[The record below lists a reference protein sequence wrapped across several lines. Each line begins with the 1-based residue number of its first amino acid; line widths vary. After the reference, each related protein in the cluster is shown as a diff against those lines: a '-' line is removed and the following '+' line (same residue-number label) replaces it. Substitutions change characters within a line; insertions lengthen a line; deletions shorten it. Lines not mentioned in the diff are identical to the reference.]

1 MRNRRG
7 LPSVNHN
14 MLKKGVAL
22 LLLLGLVALFAIRL
36 REARR
41 QQGELRRPAGEQ
53 VPLVEVDRAKRV
65 PVREQLSL
73 IGALKPEAQVEVS
86 FKISGKLGAVYYDV
100 GDRVRRGALLAR
112 LEDEEQRQGVRQ
124 AEAALE
130 VAQAQLKQ
138 RQAEVE
144 NLERQF
150 SRARE
155 LHEHNLIPRQELDD
169 IETRLRSARAQL
181 ELAMAQVAQ
190 SEAGLAQWRIQLEH
204 TRLLAPMA
212 GLVARRY
219 LDPGAMVNPQSPIFS
234 LVDLSK
240 MKILVNVVEGHLS
253 RIKPGLPAQ
262 ITVDAYPQRSFAG
275 KVARISPVLDPATRT
290 AEVEIELPNTELL
303 LRGEMTARVELALSG
318 ERQALVLPREALVQ
332 RGHQKGVYIL
342 ESETVRFHP
351 VETGVVQ
358 GGNIEVVGIGEQENV
373 VVRGANLL
381 RDGSRV
387 RVAPRGTERRTSNG
401 REKP

>member
-1 MRNRRG
+1 
-7 LPSVNHN
+7 
-14 MLKKGVAL
+14 MLKKGIAL
-22 LLLLGLVALFAIRL
+22 LLLLGLGALFAFRL
-36 REARR
+36 REAQK
-41 QQGELRRPAGEQ
+41 QQGGLRRPAGEQ
-53 VPLVEVDRAKRV
+53 VPLVEVDNAKRIT
-65 PVREQLSL
+65 VREQLSL

-86 FKISGKLGAVYYDV
+86 FKISGKLGAVFHDV
-100 GDRVRRGALLAR
+100 GDRVRRGTLLAR
-112 LEDEEQRQGVRQ
+112 LEDDEQRQGVRQ

-144 NLERQF
+144 NFQRQLL
-150 SRARE
+150 RAQE

-169 IETRLRSARAQL
+169 VETRLRTARAQL

-204 TRLLAPMA
+204 TRLLAPMD
-212 GLVARRY
+212 GFVARRY
-219 LDPGAMVNPQSPIFS
+219 LDPGAIVNPQSPVFS
-234 LVDLSK
+234 LVDLSS

-253 RIKPGLPAQ
+253 KIRPGLPAQ
-262 ITVDAYPQRSFAG
+262 ITVDAYPQRSFIG
-275 KVARISPVLDPATRT
+275 KVARLSPVLDPATRT
-290 AEVEIELPNTELL
+290 AEVEIELPNIELL
-303 LRGEMTARVELALSG
+303 LRGEMTARVDLALSG
-318 ERQALVLPREALVQ
+318 ERQALALPREALVQ
-332 RGHQKGVYIL
+332 RGQQKGVYIL

-387 RVAPRGTERRTSNG
+387 RIAPRGTERRTSNG

>member
-1 MRNRRG
+1 
-7 LPSVNHN
+7 

-150 SRARE
+150 SRAQE

-169 IETRLRSARAQL
+169 LETRLRSARAQL

-212 GLVARRY
+212 GFVARRY
-219 LDPGAMVNPQSPIFS
+219 LDPGAIVNPQSPIFS

-253 RIKPGLPAQ
+253 KIKPGLPAQ
-262 ITVDAYPQRSFAG
+262 IAVDAYPQRSFVG

-332 RGHQKGVYIL
+332 RGQQKGVYVL

-358 GGNIEVVGIGEQENV
+358 GGNIEVIGIGEQENL

-387 RVAPRGTERRTSNG
+387 RIAPRGTERRTSNG

>member
-14 MLKKGVAL
+14 MFKKGIAL
-22 LLLLGLVALFAIRL
+22 LLLLGLVAFFAIRL

-41 QQGELRRPAGEQ
+41 QQGELRRPASEQ
-53 VPLVEVDRAKRV
+53 VTLVEVDNAKRI

-100 GDRVRRGALLAR
+100 GDRVRRGTLLAR

-169 IETRLRSARAQL
+169 LETRLRSARAQL

-204 TRLLAPMA
+204 TRLLAPMD
-212 GLVARRY
+212 GFVARRY
-219 LDPGAMVNPQSPIFS
+219 LDPGAMVNPQSPVFS

-240 MKILVNVVEGHLS
+240 MKISINVVEGHLS
-253 RIKPGLPAQ
+253 KIKPGLPAQ
-262 ITVDAYPQRSFAG
+262 IAVDAYPQLSFVG

-332 RGHQKGVYIL
+332 RGQQKGVYIL

-387 RVAPRGTERRTSNG
+387 RIAPRGTERRTSNG

>member
-7 LPSVNHN
+7 LPSVNYN

-150 SRARE
+150 SRAQE

-169 IETRLRSARAQL
+169 LETRLRSARAQL

-212 GLVARRY
+212 GFVARRY
-219 LDPGAMVNPQSPIFS
+219 LDPGAIVNPQSPIFS

-253 RIKPGLPAQ
+253 KIKPGLPAQ
-262 ITVDAYPQRSFAG
+262 IAVDAYPQRSFVG

-332 RGHQKGVYIL
+332 RGQQKGVYVL

-358 GGNIEVVGIGEQENV
+358 GGNIEVIGIGEQENL

-387 RVAPRGTERRTSNG
+387 RIAPRGTERRTSNG